1 MTGDERE
8 APMEEGRALMLR
20 ETGPAASLSEQF
32 AELFYKLTW
41 RTPLHKMRL
50 TGKLPPRLYAVPDD
64 PLPGD
69 PVRGDAMRLDHF
81 LFRGV
86 KLPFD
91 SSDEDRARLSSDFQN
106 YIHRFAWLRDLSAV
120 TSRAQGTAIAE
131 KLMSDWLDRHGMKV
145 TEPAW
150 RADNCAWRFVNW
162 AAHAPYILS
171 SGDLIYRSRVLNSVA
186 RNARHLERAAQRA
199 PEGRYRLVAWAGLVA
214 AALLI
219 PDGKA
224 RKVVGEAGLE
234 KAIATAIFP
243 DGGIVSRSPLALAE
257 AIHMMGLLRDAYAK
271 RNEMAPAFLDQAL
284 ERAVPALTGLA
295 HGDGGLGAWQGAGV
309 FPPDELQALVTA
321 SGVRARPVRQAR
333 DWGYQRVSA
342 GRSVL
347 LLDAAPPPLARESA
361 VGCASTLALEFSHGV
376 DRIFI
381 NCGGAA
387 LIGKHVSLTLSTG
400 LRSTAAHSTL
410 CLADSNSTSIL
421 PGGKLGRGVEEVEL
435 DRREVE
441 NATRIEA
448 SHDGYQRAFGF
459 VHRRLVM
466 LRSDGMELR
475 GEDMLLPGGPRK
487 KRIGVT
493 PFVLR
498 FHLGDG
504 IDAQATENG
513 AVLRL
518 PGGAMWQFRL
528 TNGQLTVEDSLWVD
542 ANGKPHPTVQ
552 LAVAGE
558 AEAGGSSTG
567 WLLKH
572 MG

>member
-1 MTGDERE
+1 MAERE
-8 APMEEGRALMLR
+8 APAQDGRALMVR
-20 ETGPAASLSEQF
+20 DAGPATSLSEQV

-41 RTPLHKMRL
+41 RTPLHNMRL
-50 TGKLPPRLYAVPDD
+50 TGKLPPRLFAVPDD

-69 PVRGDAMRLDHF
+69 PARGEALRHGRFQFRSLQVPFGKLDEE
-81 LFRGV
+81 RE
-86 KLPFD
+86 KLPPN
-91 SSDEDRARLSSDFQN
+91 FQN
-106 YIHRFAWLRDLSAV
+106 YIHRFAWLRDLAAV
-120 TSRAQGTAIAE
+120 ANRAQGTELAE
-131 KLMSDWLDRHGMKV
+131 KLMDQWLDTHGMKV

-162 AAHAPYILS
+162 AAYAPYILS

-186 RNARHLERAAQRA
+186 RNARHLDKAAQRA
-199 PEGRYRLVAWAGLVA
+199 PEGRQRLVAWAGLVA

-234 KAIATAIFP
+234 KAIASAIFP

-257 AIHMMGLLRDAYAK
+257 AVHMLGLLRDAYAK
-271 RNEMAPAFLDQAL
+271 RKEMVPAFIDAAL

-309 FPPDELQALVTA
+309 FPPDELQALVA
-321 SGVRARPVRQAR
+321 GSGVRARPARQAR

-342 GRSVL
+342 NKSVL

-361 VGCASTLALEFSHGV
+361 VGCASTLAMEFSHGA
-376 DRIFI
+376 DRIII

-387 LIGKHVSLTLSTG
+387 LVGKHVPQSLATG

-441 NATRIEA
+441 RATRIEA

-459 VHRRLVM
+459 VHRRLLM
-466 LRSDGMELR
+466 LRDDGMELR
-475 GEDMLLPGGPRK
+475 GEDMLLPEGPRR
-487 KRIGVT
+487 KRDGAT

-504 IDAQATENG
+504 VEAQATENG

-518 PGGAMWQFRL
+518 PSGGMWQFRL
-528 TNGQLTVEDSLWVD
+528 TGGGLSIEDSLWVD
-542 ANGKPHPTVQ
+542 ADGRPHPTTQ
-552 LAVAGE
+552 LVVAGE

>member
-1 MTGDERE
+1 MTENERE
-8 APMEEGRALMLR
+8 APMEEGRALMVR
-20 ETGPAASLSEQF
+20 ESGPAASLTEQL

-64 PLPGD
+64 PMPGD
-69 PVRGDAMRLDHF
+69 RSRGDALRMGRF
-81 LFRGV
+81 LYRGLQ
-86 KLPFD
+86 LPFD
-91 SSDEDRARLSSDFQN
+91 DVEQERDRLPSDFQN
-106 YIHRFAWLRDLSAV
+106 YIHRFAWLRDLAAV
-120 TSRAQGTAIAE
+120 TTRAQGTEIAE
-131 KLMSDWLDRHGMKV
+131 RLMNEWLDVNGMKV

-162 AAHAPYILS
+162 ASYAPFILS
-171 SGDLIYRSRVLNSVA
+171 SGDLIYRSRVLNAVA
-186 RNARHLERAAQRA
+186 RGARHLDRAAQRA
-199 PEGRYRLVAWAGLVA
+199 PEGRHRLVAWAGLVA

-234 KAIATAIFP
+234 KAIASAIFP

-257 AIHMMGLLRDAYAK
+257 AIHMLSILRDAYHK
-271 RNEMAPAFLDQAL
+271 RKEMVPAFIDQAL

-309 FPPDELQALVTA
+309 FPPDELQALVKA
-321 SGVRARPVRQAR
+321 SGVRARPARQAR

-342 GRSVL
+342 SKSVL

-361 VGCASTLALEFSHGV
+361 VGCASTLAFEFSHAA
-376 DRIFI
+376 DRIII

-387 LIGKHVSLTLSTG
+387 LIGKHVPLGLSTG

-459 VHRRLVM
+459 VHRRLLM
-466 LRSDGMELR
+466 LRGDGMELR
-475 GEDMLLPGGPRK
+475 GEDMLLPAGPRK
-487 KRIGVT
+487 KRTGST

-504 IDAQATENG
+504 IEAQATENG

-518 PGGAMWQFRL
+518 PGGGMWQFRL
-528 TNGQLTVEDSLWVD
+528 TGGGLTVEDSLWVD
-542 ANGKPHPTVQ
+542 AHGKPHPTVQ
-552 LAVAGE
+552 LVVAGE

>member
-1 MTGDERE
+1 MTQDERE
-8 APMEEGRALMLR
+8 APPEDGRALMVR
-20 ETGPAASLSEQF
+20 EAGPAASLSEQF

-64 PLPGD
+64 PMPGD
-69 PVRGDAMRLDHF
+69 PVRGDALRLGRF
-81 LFRGV
+81 LFRGIQV
-86 KLPFD
+86 PFERVEEERAKLP
-91 SSDEDRARLSSDFQN
+91 SDFQN
-106 YIHRFAWLRDLSAV
+106 YLHRFGWLRDLASVA
-120 TSRAQGTAIAE
+120 TRAQGTEIAE
-131 KLMSDWLDRHGMKV
+131 RLMGDWLDHHGMKV
-145 TEPAW
+145 AEPAW

-162 AAHAPYILS
+162 AAYAPYLLS
-171 SGDLIYRSRVLNSVA
+171 SSDLIYRSRVLNSIA
-186 RNARHLERAAQRA
+186 RNARHLDRAAQRA
-199 PEGRYRLVAWAGLVA
+199 PEGRHRLVAWAGLVA

-234 KAIATAIFP
+234 KAIAGAIFA

-257 AIHMMGLLRDAYAK
+257 AIQMLCVLRSAYHK
-271 RNEMAPAFLDQAL
+271 RKEMVPAFLDQAL

-309 FPPDELQALVTA
+309 FPPDDLQALVRA
-321 SGVRARPVRQAR
+321 SGVRARPSRQAR

-342 GRSVL
+342 NKSVL

-361 VGCASTLALEFSHGV
+361 VGCASTLALEFSHGA

-387 LIGKHVSLTLSTG
+387 LIGRHVPIGLSTG

-448 SHDGYQRAFGF
+448 SHDGYSRAFGF
-459 VHRRLVM
+459 VHRRLLM

-475 GEDMLLPGGPRK
+475 GEDMLLPAGPRK
-487 KRIGVT
+487 KRTGAT
-493 PFVLR
+493 AFVLR

-504 IDAQATENG
+504 IEAQATENG

-518 PGGAMWQFRL
+518 PGGGMWQFRL
-528 TNGQLTVEDSLWVD
+528 TGGSLTVEDSLWVD
-542 ANGKPHPTVQ
+542 AHGKPHPTLQ